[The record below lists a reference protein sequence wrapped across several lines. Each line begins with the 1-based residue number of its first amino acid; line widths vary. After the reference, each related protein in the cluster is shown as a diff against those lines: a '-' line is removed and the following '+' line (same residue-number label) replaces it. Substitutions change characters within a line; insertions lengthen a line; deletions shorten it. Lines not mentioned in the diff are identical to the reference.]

1 MPPAI
6 AFTFMIAPFLAVIAL
21 LLWNLKATRRAM
33 SEGEPAT
40 WMRPVRPANAE
51 PPIEQAPVVAPAL
64 SGEDEASV
72 AALRA
77 EIERKREELDRQS
90 AEIAEMEARLTRPD

>member
-6 AFTFMIAPFLAVIAL
+6 AFTFMIAPFVAVIAF
-21 LLWNLKATRRAM
+21 LLWNLNVTRRAM
-33 SEGEPAT
+33 REGEPAT
-40 WMRPVRPANAE
+40 WTRPVRPASAE
-51 PPIEQAPVVAPAL
+51 PAIEQAPVVAAAL

-72 AALRA
+72 AAMRA

-90 AEIAEMEARLTRPD
+90 AEIAEMESRLTRPD